1 MNRTGKFCH
10 KNKQK
15 RSGFYKFMKKKIK
28 SGVCLLFVMA
38 GLPCL
43 IVALILGIKECPPV
57 RNETDFEDYIAVLT
71 AMQIDWEAPKESI
84 KAQTVIARGNFYLQ
98 WEKGEEKQK
107 AEEAAKYLKAKRRIP
122 FFLER
127 FHVFLESAEETRG
140 KVLALNHEVKQIPF
154 YAVGTERSRDGKELL
169 GENFAYL
176 ISVDTIQDKKSPSY
190 VNGCYF
196 ELKEFRRLIKK
207 EYAGF
212 EIKDAGEIKI
222 KETDRLGYVLEI
234 QAGNQD
240 FQGEEMRELLRL
252 PSSCFIVQTDKEM
265 IRFLCRGVGHGLG
278 LSQWTAGKMA
288 EENKQYQEILNYFF
302 PSLELI
308 EVEMQK
314 NE

>member
-1 MNRTGKFCH
+1 M
-10 KNKQK
+10 
-15 RSGFYKFMKKKIK
+15 
-28 SGVCLLFVMA
+28 FVMA

-71 AMQIDWEAPKESI
+71 AMQINWEAPKESI

-176 ISVDTIQDKKSPSY
+176 ISVDTIQDKKLS
-190 VNGCYF
+190 
-196 ELKEFRRLIKK
+196 LIH
-207 EYAGF
+207 
-212 EIKDAGEIKI
+212 I
-222 KETDRLGYVLEI
+222 
-234 QAGNQD
+234 
-240 FQGEEMRELLRL
+240 
-252 PSSCFIVQTDKEM
+252 
-265 IRFLCRGVGHGLG
+265 
-278 LSQWTAGKMA
+278 
-288 EENKQYQEILNYFF
+288 
-302 PSLELI
+302 
-308 EVEMQK
+308 
-314 NE
+314 

>member
-1 MNRTGKFCH
+1 MF
-10 KNKQK
+10 
-15 RSGFYKFMKKKIK
+15 F
-28 SGVCLLFVMA
+28 MA

-140 KVLALNHEVKQIPF
+140 KVLALNHEIKQIPF

-176 ISVDTIQDKKSPSY
+176 ISVDTIQDKKSPFY

-240 FQGEEMRELLRL
+240 FQGEEMRELLKL

-302 PSLELI
+302 PGLELI

>member
-1 MNRTGKFCH
+1 M
-10 KNKQK
+10 
-15 RSGFYKFMKKKIK
+15 
-28 SGVCLLFVMA
+28 
-38 GLPCL
+38 
-43 IVALILGIKECPPV
+43 
-57 RNETDFEDYIAVLT
+57 
-71 AMQIDWEAPKESI
+71 
-84 KAQTVIARGNFYLQ
+84 
-98 WEKGEEKQK
+98 
-107 AEEAAKYLKAKRRIP
+107 
-122 FFLER
+122 
-127 FHVFLESAEETRG
+127 
-140 KVLALNHEVKQIPF
+140 
-154 YAVGTERSRDGKELL
+154 
-169 GENFAYL
+169 
-176 ISVDTIQDKKSPSY
+176 ISVDTIQDKKSPFY

-212 EIKDAGEIKI
+212 EIKDAGEIEV
-222 KETDRLGYVLEI
+222 KETDHLGYVLEI